1 MEKDKPAVLY
11 EGPPG
16 TRLMAEEERLQT
28 LSDLER
34 SRLDTVAL
42 LEKLP
47 IQIKTQKVQKFKLE
61 LETKLQRLEKAI
73 VTFSKPK
80 VYVQL

>member
-1 MEKDKPAVLY
+1 
-11 EGPPG
+11 
-16 TRLMAEEERLQT
+16 MAEEERLQT